1 MTNNINQKIKI
12 NTMETNTLT
21 KTENRIESNILRE
34 LSTTYNEFIEKLK
47 KSLKGK
53 EHYRLTSDLVTI
65 DLSKHDIGIR
75 DIKRFK
81 RYLKQ
86 AVYIRSINSIN
97 KLFNLVYKKILKMD
111 KYPKLIC
118 DKHDKIQKLRAD
130 WKKQQLIAD
139 QLLTDYKNE
148 KGDFYKTDLKF

>member
-1 MTNNINQKIKI
+1 
-12 NTMETNTLT
+12 METNTLT
-21 KTENRIESNILRE
+21 KTENRIDSNNLRE

-75 DIKRFK
+75 DTKRFK

-86 AVYIRSINSIN
+86 AMYIRSINSIN
-97 KLFNLVYKKILKMD
+97 KLFNLVYKKIMKID
-111 KYPKLIC
+111 KYPKLVC
-118 DKHDKIQKLRAD
+118 AKHDKIQKLRTD
-130 WKKQQLIAD
+130 WKKQQIIAD
-139 QLLTDYKNE
+139 QLLINYKTE
-148 KGDFYKTDLKF
+148 KGDFYKTVMKF